1 MANLVDQINE
11 MIDILEVVNPA
22 AARAFRSAP
31 ATAQPAAAP
40 AQAAPAPV
48 AQPQLQ
54 IPQPHL
60 QVPVPQLQV
69 PQPHLQIPQPLV
81 QVPRPEVQAAASPQ
95 EPAVRR
101 IGIGENQELPVQS
114 VGPHI
119 LPLNLTA
126 DRLVEGII
134 LSEVLGP
141 PVSRR
146 RSLGRR

>member
-31 ATAQPAAAP
+31 ATVPPAAAP
-40 AQAAPAPV
+40 AQAAPVPV

-60 QVPVPQLQV
+60 QIPVPHLQV
-69 PQPHLQIPQPLV
+69 PQSQLQIPQPLV
-81 QVPRPEVQAAASPQ
+81 QVPQPEQQAAASPQ
-95 EPAVRR
+95 APTARNIVA
-101 IGIGENQELPVQS
+101 GESQELPVQS
-114 VGPHI
+114 IGPHI
-119 LPLNLTA
+119 LPLHLTA